1 VREKSNFFLQQKLNV
16 TGVDCLKSK
25 KGTIMATKEMTTREA
40 YVAVVEG
47 NITEEVKAKFET
59 LIANLDAAN
68 AKRREKAAEKAAEKA
83 QEDAGLIAQIVELLK
98 NSEDG
103 MTQTDIAEGLGGVIS
118 AQKAGRLAKQIEG
131 AEQFEKKIEKR
142 KVKAYR
148 MA

>member
-1 VREKSNFFLQQKLNV
+1 
-16 TGVDCLKSK
+16 
-25 KGTIMATKEMTTREA
+25 MATKEMTTREA

-47 NITEEVKAKFET
+47 NITEEVVAKFET
-59 LIANLDAAN
+59 LIANLDATN

-83 QEDAGLIAQIVELLK
+83 KEDAGLIAQIVELLK